1 MRHLLFATLL
11 TALALPAAAED
22 ASQNIGPLT
31 GTLAKVRA
39 SGSITLGVRDSA
51 LPFSYH
57 LPNGKPVGYA
67 VQLCQEIVDDVSAEL
82 GVVPVSIIYR
92 TVMPEERISR
102 VAAGDIDLECGST
115 TRNAERERQ
124 VGFSPVFFIAGTK
137 LLVARDSP
145 IHSYRDLA
153 GKTVAV
159 TTGTTNEAAMRR
171 LMQQLHLT
179 FVINAA
185 PDQGQSFALL
195 RAAKA
200 DAFATDDVLLAGLTA
215 KPEGAGY
222 HVVGD
227 YLSYEPYALMYRK
240 NDPDFGAVVQ
250 HAFARMAVTGRLS
263 ELYRRWL
270 VDRLPGG
277 EVLNIPMSLELKEI
291 FRAEGQTD

>member
-1 MRHLLFATLL
+1 MRYLLCATVF
-11 TALALPAAAED
+11 TVLALPAAAQD
-22 ASQNIGPLT
+22 ASQNIGLLT

-39 SGSITLGVRDSA
+39 SGSITLGVRDAA

-57 LPNGKPVGYA
+57 LPNGALVGYA
-67 VQLCQEIVDDVSAEL
+67 VQLCQEIVDDVSADL
-82 GVVPVSIIYR
+82 GDVPVSIIYR
-92 TVMPEERISR
+92 TVMPDERISR

-124 VGFSPVFFIAGTK
+124 VAFSPVFFIAGTK

-145 IHSYRDLA
+145 VRSYRDLA

-159 TTGTTNEAAMRR
+159 TTGTTNETATRR

-179 FVINAA
+179 FNIHAA

-195 RAAKA
+195 RAGEA
-200 DAFATDDVLLAGLTA
+200 DAFASDDVLLAGLVA
-215 KPEGAGY
+215 KPDGAGY

-240 NDPDFGAVVQ
+240 NDPEFGAVVER
-250 HAFARMAVTGRLS
+250 AFARMAATGRLA

-270 VDRLPGG
+270 VDRLPSG
-277 EVLNIPMSLELKEI
+277 EVLNIPMSAELTEI
-291 FRAEGQTD
+291 FRVEGQPD